1 MPTHRSYSQW
11 LLAIKNRVI
20 RPNPPDSPLE
30 TRDEWNSLVD
40 RLMETLDW
48 PPFVKEI
55 RDYVWVSA
63 LWNHYFGLGKIHN
76 APLFISRPSYCD
88 IDWLMPSIQVLQSDH
103 ESQVQPPVLPP
114 QLEEQ
119 DHTPENMNAA
129 VAAVI
134 AVDEIY
140 VDWYRTITERA
151 LDPRRPLVT
160 EEAFRDNLAVPCLWN
175 DYFGHGGVGDPPNFL
190 TRPQYV
196 PLEWL
201 PLEIQELHRELALI
215 DRTLGEPARL
225 AEHQEQPQHIRGI
238 QQPPLNMEERN
249 DIPGTEALMEN
260 NASEVDEQH
269 LRRPRIQCINCGRR
283 NHALY
288 DCPEQCQ
295 VCGNNQHFPNCRI
308 QAALNRPRP
317 SPWGLGL
324 DTDRSWSEYFAR
336 RFGLNYTSV
345 VEGNSIGAGKGAD
358 DDVREA

>member
-11 LLAIKNRVI
+11 LYAIKNRVLY
-20 RPNPPDSPLE
+20 PYPPDSPLN
-30 TRDEWNSLVD
+30 TRDEWISLVD
-40 RLMETLDW
+40 RLKETFNR
-48 PPFVKEI
+48 PPFNKEI

-63 LWNHYFGLGKIHN
+63 IWNHYFGLGTIHN
-76 APLFISRPSYCD
+76 APLFISRPSSCD

-119 DHTPENMNAA
+119 DHTPENMNVA
-129 VAAVI
+129 VATVI
-134 AVDEIY
+134 AFDEIY
-140 VDWYRTITERA
+140 VEWYRAITERA

-160 EEAFRDNLAVPCLWN
+160 EEAFRDNLAVL
-175 DYFGHGGVGDPPNFL
+175 GHGGVDDPPNFL
-190 TRPQYV
+190 TRPQYI

-238 QQPPLNMEERN
+238 QPPPLNIESEERN
-249 DIPGTEALMEN
+249 DIPSPEALLEN

-283 NHALY
+283 NHVFY
-288 DCPEQCQ
+288 DCPEKCQ
-295 VCGNNQHFPNCRI
+295 VCGNKQHFPNCRI
-308 QAALNRPRP
+308 QAALNRSRPR
-317 SPWGLGL
+317 
-324 DTDRSWSEYFAR
+324 
-336 RFGLNYTSV
+336 
-345 VEGNSIGAGKGAD
+345 
-358 DDVREA
+358 